1 MVPQRPGRALTDL
14 NGRGCTWEDEYLS
27 TSNDLWASPSARQRR
42 HLAEAP
48 SRWSPKC
55 LQTLDALVFGT
66 TLFFWIGGIVSVEEI
81 NMNWYNSILSQH
93 YLNNKTFTFYL
104 CPLIMNYRVPKKLLL
119 LVVVFKLDHHISGA
133 MSNATQICWSKYV
146 GYFKL
151 FWSKNWRV
159 PRKK

>member
-1 MVPQRPGRALTDL
+1 MICG
-14 NGRGCTWEDEYLS
+14 
-27 TSNDLWASPSARQRR
+27 QRR

-48 SRWSPKC
+48 SRLSPKC

-81 NMNWYNSILSQH
+81 SMNWYNSILSQH
-93 YLNNKTFTFYL
+93 YLNNKTFTIYI

-133 MSNATQICWSKYV
+133 MSNIKCYSNYKNMWDILNCFGAKKGNQNWCVPKKKQLWNGPGINSSCLVLVVGCW
-146 GYFKL
+146 
-151 FWSKNWRV
+151 
-159 PRKK
+159 

>member
-14 NGRGCTWEDEYLS
+14 DGRGCTWEDEYLS

-42 HLAEAP
+42 RLAEAP
-48 SRWSPKC
+48 LRLSPKC

-133 MSNATQICWSKYV
+133 KSTAIQISWSKSV
-146 GYFKL
+146 GYLKL
-151 FWSKNWRV
+151 FWNW
-159 PRKK
+159 KLKCTQ

>member
-1 MVPQRPGRALTDL
+1 MRQSNPKFINVNAIKSNNQDKL
-14 NGRGCTWEDEYLS
+14 LS
-27 TSNDLWASPSARQRR
+27 HKADCR
-42 HLAEAP
+42 P
-48 SRWSPKC
+48 SRLSPKC

-119 LVVVFKLDHHISGA
+119 LVVVFKLDHHQWGNVKCYSNYKNMWDILNCFGA
-133 MSNATQICWSKYV
+133 KKGNQNWCVPK
-146 GYFKL
+146 
-151 FWSKNWRV
+151 KNRFEMDLGSTV
-159 PRKK
+159 LA

>member
-1 MVPQRPGRALTDL
+1 MKQCHRISVHYQIKYYKIICLFQSRQSNPKFINVDAIKSNNQDKL
-14 NGRGCTWEDEYLS
+14 LS
-27 TSNDLWASPSARQRR
+27 HKADCR
-42 HLAEAP
+42 P
-48 SRWSPKC
+48 SRLSPKC

-119 LVVVFKLDHHISGA
+119 LVVVFKLHHHISGA
-133 MSNATQICWSKYV
+133 MSNATQIIRIC
-146 GYFKL
+146 GIF
-151 FWSKNWRV
+151 
-159 PRKK
+159 